1 MIQKKVCMLGTFAVG
16 KTSLVSRFVH
26 SMFSERYQTSIG
38 VKIDKKALQLGEEQ
52 VELILWD
59 IHGDDEFQRI
69 RQSYVKGASGCLF
82 VVDGTR
88 RSTWDEALNLSRSVR
103 SWVGD
108 LPCLLLLNKAD
119 LMDAWELD
127 EDSAKP
133 VPGFGRTVRTSA
145 KTGEG
150 VEEAFRILASMML
163 PGARSSSTSGPR
175 GSR

>member
-69 RQSYVKGASGCLF
+69 RQPYVKGASGCLF

-108 LPCLLLLNKAD
+108 P
-119 LMDAWELD
+119 
-127 EDSAKP
+127 AK
-133 VPGFGRTVRTSA
+133 
-145 KTGEG
+145 E
-150 VEEAFRILASMML
+150 
-163 PGARSSSTSGPR
+163 
-175 GSR
+175 SRRPS